1 MPGHPERRVRA
12 LEPRK
17 APRALPVMAMLLAN
31 QAGLNLGRLAG
42 AGQEIHIL
50 RRCDASVEVKCPSAA
65 DKARPGRRCFTPT
78 PVLRFTWPRTERGKR
93 MNKLIHALLA
103 SLFLAACSKPAPEP
117 VEMAQEGAG
126 ESAAL
131 VYPATEKVD
140 HVDHYHGTDV
150 PDPYRWLE
158 ADVRE
163 SEAVAS
169 WVEDQNRVT
178 FAYLDSIEERSAI
191 TARMKEL
198 WDYERYSLP
207 VHEGERYFYSYNNG
221 LQNQDVIYT
230 MTGLDA
236 EPELLVDPNT
246 WSEDGTVAL
255 ASYFP
260 SPDGKYMAFLV
271 QDGGSDWRV
280 GRVIEVDS
288 REELPDRLEW
298 LKFTGLSWAGDSSGF
313 YYSRFPATT
322 EEEKFQSLNKD
333 MMVYFHR
340 LGTSQQEDRVVFAT
354 PEQPEWRP
362 NAAVTDDGEH
372 LVITIAVGTDDR
384 YSIVHQDLTDAAAE
398 PVMIIEGFDHDYRFV
413 GNIGDDLYFRTNDG
427 APRNRLIVINAG
439 QPGRDN
445 WREIIAE
452 SEDVLDDVNLVGGK
466 IITTYMQDAK
476 TVVKVLDIEGTQTG
490 TVDLPGIGSASG
502 FGGRFT
508 DRETFFAFSSFN
520 SPTTINRLDI
530 ETGTVEVFRAPDV
543 AMNPDDYI
551 VEQVFYTS
559 KDGTRVP
566 MFISR
571 RKDVVPDGNTPTML
585 YGYGGFNIS
594 MTPSYSTTR
603 LTWMDMGGIYA
614 VANLRGGGEYGQ
626 EWHQAGTK
634 LNKQNVFDDFIA
646 AAEYLISEGYTNPSR
661 LAIFGGSNGGLLVG
675 AVLNQ
680 RPDLFGAAIPA
691 VGVMDMLR
699 FHNFTA
705 GRFWTD
711 DYGSS
716 DDPEEFG
723 ALLKYSPYHN
733 IRAGGKYPAVMV
745 TTADT
750 DDRVVPGHSFKYTAA
765 LQEAQAGDAP
775 VLIRIETRAGH
786 GAGAPTDKLIANYS
800 DNWAFLLENLGMT
813 LPEGFGEQ

>member
-1 MPGHPERRVRA
+1 MKKLLLLLFAPLFLWA
-12 LEPRK
+12 CSEP
-17 APRALPVMAMLLAN
+17 VS
-31 QAGLNLGRLAG
+31 
-42 AGQEIHIL
+42 ET
-50 RRCDASVEVKCPSAA
+50 VEVVEVA
-65 DKARPGRRCFTPT
+65 DQ
-78 PVLRFTWPRTERGKR
+78 PVA
-93 MNKLIHALLA
+93 LIY
-103 SLFLAACSKPAPEP
+103 P
-117 VEMAQEGAG
+117 V
-126 ESAAL
+126 
-131 VYPATEKVD
+131 TDKVD
-140 HVDHYHGTDV
+140 HVDTYHGTDV
-150 PDPYRWLE
+150 ADPFRWLE
-158 ADVRE
+158 DDVRE

-169 WVEDQNRVT
+169 WVDAENKVT
-178 FAYLDSIEERSAI
+178 FAYLDTIAERPAI
-191 TARMKEL
+191 HSRMKEL
-198 WDYERYSLP
+198 WDYERFSLP
-207 VHEGERYFYSYNNG
+207 VKEGGRYFYSYNNG

-230 MTGLDA
+230 LTELGA
-236 EPELLVDPNT
+236 EPDLLIDPNT

-260 SPDGKYMAFLV
+260 SPDGKHVAYLV

-280 GRVIEVDS
+280 GKVMNVES
-288 REELPDRLEW
+288 GEELTDRLDW

-313 YYSRFPATT
+313 YYSRYPATK

-333 MMVYFHR
+333 MMVYFHE
-340 LGTSQQEDRVVFAT
+340 LGTPQEQDRIVFAR
-354 PEQPEWRP
+354 PDQPDWGPRGT
-362 NAAVTDDGEH
+362 VTDDGKH
-372 LVITIAVGTDDR
+372 LVITISVGTDDR
-384 YSIVHQDLTDAAAE
+384 YSIVHQDLTDPAAE
-398 PVMIIEGFDHDYRFV
+398 PVMIIEGFDYDYTLV
-413 GNIGDDLYFRTNDG
+413 GNVGDDLYFRTNDG
-427 APRNRLIVINAG
+427 APRNRLIVINPK
-439 QPGRDN
+439 QPGRDH
-445 WREIIAE
+445 WREIIAQ
-452 SEDVLDDVNLVGGK
+452 SDDVLDGVSLVGGK

-476 TVVKVLDIEGTQTG
+476 TVVKVMDPEGNQTG
-490 TVDLPGIGSASG
+490 TVDLPGIGSAFG
-502 FGGRFT
+502 FGGKF
-508 DRETFFAFSSFN
+508 DDAETFFAFSSFN
-520 SPTTINRLDI
+520 SPTTISRLDVS
-530 ETGTVEVFRAPDV
+530 TGAIEVFKAPEV

-551 VEQVFYTS
+551 VKQVFYTS

-566 MFISR
+566 MFISH
-571 RKDVVPDGNTPTML
+571 RKDVVPDGNTPAML

-614 VANLRGGGEYGQ
+614 VANLRGGGEYGE

-646 AAEYLISEGYTNPSR
+646 AAEYLISEGYTRPEK

-675 AVLNQ
+675 AVVNQ

-716 DDPEEFG
+716 DNPEEFA

-733 IRAGGKYPAVMV
+733 IQKGTVYPAIMV

-750 DDRVVPGHSFKYTAA
+750 DDRVVPGHSFKYAAA

-786 GAGAPTDKLIANYS
+786 GAGVPTDKVIANYT
-800 DNWAFLLENLGMT
+800 DNWAFLLKNLDMK
-813 LPEGFGEQ
+813 LPEGFGQKSGD